1 MPNPRHHALHLLLDC
16 LRSRREPTPR
26 PYGMHPLHQ
35 LHPNNRFQRFLLYT
49 PDGRVWDIDGV
60 LVHETRYGSL
70 SLLTKCVREIY
81 IRHMTHGWTH
91 SPPAVSQ
98 LSINRHVPID
108 IENFSFDAKY
118 NQLTVTYYE

>member
-1 MPNPRHHALHLLLDC
+1 MLRHRALHLLLDC

-26 PYGMHPLHQ
+26 PYGMRHQ

-70 SLLTKCVREIY
+70 SLLTKCVLEIN
-81 IRHMTHGWTH
+81 IRKMSYLRIN
-91 SPPAVSQ
+91 SPPAVPQ
-98 LSINRHVPID
+98 LSINRNVPID
-108 IENFSFDAKY
+108 IEDFSFDPKHL
-118 NQLTVTYYE
+118 QLIVTYYE